1 MDAFLNE
8 LSFTGNLVNEPKPPT
23 GGFFIGASM
32 PDTYRIT
39 VTTKSGETHEGLM
52 NRSQPEIVN
61 GFIGVAKEDGA
72 WVYLA
77 PDDVLKMEYLPVGD
91 QSK

>member
-1 MDAFLNE
+1 
-8 LSFTGNLVNEPKPPT
+8 
-23 GGFFIGASM
+23 M

-52 NRSQPEIVN
+52 NRSQPEVVN
-61 GFIGVAKEDGA
+61 GFIGVAKEDGS

-77 PDDVLKMEYLPVGD
+77 PDDVLKMEYVPEDAKSGQEQKD
-91 QSK
+91 KSEEKAE

>member
-1 MDAFLNE
+1 MDE
-8 LSFTGNLVNEPKPPT
+8 
-23 GGFFIGASM
+23 
-32 PDTYRIT
+32 TYRIT

-61 GFIGVAKEDGA
+61 GFIGVAREDGA

-77 PDDVLKMEYLPVGD
+77 PDDVLKMEYVPEEAKPR
-91 QSK
+91 QSEQE